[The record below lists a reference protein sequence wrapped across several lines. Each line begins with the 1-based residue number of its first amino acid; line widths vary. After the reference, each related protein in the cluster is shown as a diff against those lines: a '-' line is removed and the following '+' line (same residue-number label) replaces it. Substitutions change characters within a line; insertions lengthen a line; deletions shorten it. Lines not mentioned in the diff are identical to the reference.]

1 MSKAGNLANFA
12 TNITDNNDIVAR
24 NVNSY
29 GILVSTGA
37 DVSGIITTNSVSVSG
52 ILTTNNA
59 IVSGILTTSGL
70 GGVAYAGISTTSSGK
85 VLVNRE
91 YCTAVTSVAGTSAG
105 IAITLPAS
113 PSPGWE
119 VGVAVGGTF
128 TDTVIRRNGSR
139 IMGLAEDMT
148 LDRAYISVQLVYTDS
163 TVGWRFY

>member
-1 MSKAGNLANFA
+1 MSKAANLANFA
-12 TNITDNNDIVAR
+12 TNITSNNDISAR
-24 NVNSY
+24 NVNS
-29 GILVSTGA
+29 
-37 DVSGIITTNSVSVSG
+37 SG
-52 ILTTNNA
+52 ILTTSGA
-59 IVSGILTTSGL
+59 SVSGILTTSGL
-70 GGVAYAGISTTSSGK
+70 TGVAYAGVSTTSTGK
-85 VLVNRE
+85 ILVNRE
-91 YCTAVTSVAGTSAG
+91 YCTAVTSVAGTVAG

-128 TDTVIRRNGSR
+128 TDTVIRRNGNR

>member
-1 MSKAGNLANFA
+1 MSKAANLANFA
-12 TNITDNNDIVAR
+12 TNITADNDITAR
-24 NVNSY
+24 NVNS
-29 GILVSTGA
+29 
-37 DVSGIITTNSVSVSG
+37 
-52 ILTTNNA
+52 
-59 IVSGILTTSGL
+59 SGILTTSNANVSGILTASGASISGIVTTSGL
-70 GGVAYAGISTTSSGK
+70 NGVAYVGVSTTSTGK

-91 YCTAVTSVAGTSAG
+91 YCTAVTSVAGTVAG

-148 LDRAYISVQLVYTDS
+148 LDRAYLSVQLVYTDS
-163 TVGWRFY
+163 NVGWRFY